1 MSSQKRLTR
10 ASSSS
15 GAGAGAGAKPAKRSR
30 LTRQSSSFKGVE
42 GAGRSKG
49 WRATI
54 NILGK
59 DIDLG
64 TFATE
69 EEAARAHDLA
79 VLKYRGG
86 GAAGARAMNSKPA
99 SKKFTAADRSGT
111 GEIEGV
117 LDRSHGADRAR
128 RTDTTALTLRLAE
141 VHREINGY
149 KRANHD
155 IRAQLKQCVT
165 IVGKLQEQIKDQQ
178 AGGGGA
184 GSSGGGGGGGGGGSG
199 NRMVRRR
206 SSARQAA
213 KAFSAGAVATTV

>member
-86 GAAGARAMNSKPA
+86 GAAGARLL
-99 SKKFTAADRSGT
+99 
-111 GEIEGV
+111 V
-117 LDRSHGADRAR
+117 LA
-128 RTDTTALTLRLAE
+128 T
-141 VHREINGY
+141 
-149 KRANHD
+149 
-155 IRAQLKQCVT
+155 
-165 IVGKLQEQIKDQQ
+165 
-178 AGGGGA
+178 A
-184 GSSGGGGGGGGGGSG
+184 GS
-199 NRMVRRR
+199 
-206 SSARQAA
+206 
-213 KAFSAGAVATTV
+213 AGLGEGELEDVTAMFEEIVDL